1 MGGFATADTKAVDSS
16 KFGERLYQI
25 ISDPDGNFLYKERVA
40 VVFFDAVVIIQS
52 EQKVCFYQKAFQ
64 QVVIPKYKINGINI
78 SKSQVPVFVIF
89 CGWVLV
95 ILSIA
100 IGFTA
105 KKNTATQNGDA
116 VIVYQKDSA
125 GKDTNVIDV
134 TKSKPPTVSKKANIA
149 LGVILLSCGVLLI
162 AAPYFNSTY
171 YVTLQ
176 LSKPK
181 VAAAGLAGLL
191 ANFLPDPYTQS
202 FRLVEMPDANKL
214 MDYAYGNLAG
224 NMDKMHAL
232 SHLIQD
238 EISDIIKPNCLA
250 DVA

>member
-1 MGGFATADTKAVDSS
+1 
-16 KFGERLYQI
+16 
-25 ISDPDGNFLYKERVA
+25 LYKERVA
-40 VVFFDAVVIIQS
+40 VVFFEAVVIVQS

-89 CGWVLV
+89 VGWVLV
-95 ILSIA
+95 ILSVA
-100 IGFTA
+100 IGFAA
-105 KKNTATQNGDA
+105 KKNDATQNGDA
-116 VIVYQKDSA
+116 QIVYYA
-125 GKDTNVIDV
+125 GTTTIDTS
-134 TKSKPPTVSKKANIA
+134 KSKPPTVSRKANIL
-149 LGVILLSCGVLLI
+149 LGIILLGSGLLLI
-162 AAPYFNSTY
+162 VAPYFNSTY

-181 VAAAGLAGLL
+181 IAAAGLAGLL
-191 ANFLPDPYTQS
+191 SNFLPDPFTQT

-238 EISDIIKPNCLA
+238 DISDIIKPNSLA

>member
-1 MGGFATADTKAVDSS
+1 M
-16 KFGERLYQI
+16 
-25 ISDPDGNFLYKERVA
+25 
-40 VVFFDAVVIIQS
+40 VV
-52 EQKVCFYQKAFQ
+52 
-64 QVVIPKYKINGINI
+64 PKYKINGIHI
-78 SKSQVPVFVIF
+78 SKSQVPIFVILA
-89 CGWVLV
+89 GWVLV

-100 IGFTA
+100 LGFTA
-105 KKNTATQNGDA
+105 KMDTDPTATVNGTT
-116 VIVYQKDSA
+116 VKVQ
-125 GKDTNVIDV
+125 GKNKVV
-134 TKSKPPTVSKKANIA
+134 
-149 LGVILLSCGVLLI
+149 LGVVLLSCGLLLI
-162 AAPYFNSTY
+162 IAPYFNTVY

-181 VAAAGLAGLL
+181 SAAHGLAGLI
-191 ANFLPDPYTQS
+191 AMFLPDPYTHS

-238 EISDIIKPNCLA
+238 NISDIIKPNSLA